1 MPGPEFL
8 KLLPPKNIGF
18 KGSGGKG
25 SSENSQ
31 EGFLLL
37 QLLSHLTPR
46 ILEPMNP
53 LVIQQPSAV
62 PVFVERVFR
71 LN

>member
-18 KGSGGKG
+18 KG

>member
-18 KGSGGKG
+18 KG

-62 PVFVERVFR
+62 PVFLERVFR

>member
-18 KGSGGKG
+18 KG

-53 LVIQQPSAV
+53 LVIRQPSAA

>member
-8 KLLPPKNIGF
+8 KLPPPKNIGF
-18 KGSGGKG
+18 KG

-62 PVFVERVFR
+62 PVFLERVFR